1 MSFSTQEG
9 DEDGDDDEDPDYQ
22 PPVSKADLL
31 FNSHYKSEAFLA
43 DEDRKFDLDYQ
54 PPVSTVDQLF
64 NSPYKSAETIL
75 VSVRRKMTLI
85 TSPPLVQC
93 ITYIYFVFSLSI

>member
-22 PPVSKADLL
+22 PPVSKTDLL

-43 DEDRKFDLDYQ
+43 DEDRK
-54 PPVSTVDQLF
+54 
-64 NSPYKSAETIL
+64 I
-75 VSVRRKMTLI
+75 
-85 TSPPLVQC
+85 
-93 ITYIYFVFSLSI
+93 